1 MLNTTKSILSKVSRQ
16 ISESSTLEQL
26 KNEIFLILSDERNI
40 PKSRISSYVAYV
52 LFSFEE
58 NKIVCKS
65 QEDIYNKSYFFF
77 DGSRKKDNFIHLAT
91 FDLNQLSCR
100 DNKKIEKILDNWFKE
115 TFIVTS
121 TEKLMELQDLIL
133 SAGNSISDSQK
144 FIFVSDV
151 TPPISLLEDCQ
162 LAKVFEDT
170 ITNNVFQ
177 LKSKDGQDLFS
188 LKSMNRLFKIK
199 DTLIKDT
206 LDKFKEKQDYYSFES
221 FLTSILRLR
230 TLNYLTAGEFYSL
243 MKTGFEINKNIWRD
257 IDYFFKSN
265 SLDFSRFKN
274 ESTLLINF
282 EVNSKEDAKAIIELF
297 NLAVKLFF
305 SKNNEVYFSS
315 DNYLSKMVKSIGETK
330 WIPDDYDLGIGIPK
344 SRLSMFVLRQRFAN

>member
-52 LFSFEE
+52 LFSFED

-188 LKSMNRLFKIK
+188 LK
-199 DTLIKDT
+199 
-206 LDKFKEKQDYYSFES
+206 
-221 FLTSILRLR
+221 
-230 TLNYLTAGEFYSL
+230 
-243 MKTGFEINKNIWRD
+243 
-257 IDYFFKSN
+257 
-265 SLDFSRFKN
+265 
-274 ESTLLINF
+274 
-282 EVNSKEDAKAIIELF
+282 
-297 NLAVKLFF
+297 
-305 SKNNEVYFSS
+305 
-315 DNYLSKMVKSIGETK
+315 
-330 WIPDDYDLGIGIPK
+330 
-344 SRLSMFVLRQRFAN
+344 